1 MSKLRECLLVWQ
13 SNKEPD
19 EGEKA
24 DLGENWNLKEG
35 EEVFWNVL
43 AFDGV
48 MRETINGSSTVT
60 SYPIDRGFLISDS
73 VIRNNRTITLET
85 ISSNISY
92 KVSVRRKDFD
102 ESFTELLTTIGMVQ
116 NVKKAAE
123 GPIDKILDWVGLY
136 DGGEGD
142 YPAAIKHG
150 RAKYDN
156 DEITLTTPFGSV
168 STGQLDKF
176 GAIGKIGQGIATTLA
191 AQVSNIKVDDIV
203 ETVDELCGKG
213 VRLHLITLRGVRK
226 DCAITSFSVSN
237 DKTNAHSAPMVIEL
251 TQMQVHNTVT
261 AVSPL
266 LSDASG
272 SQEADEG
279 AEAQQAAN
287 APTQRF
293 SNPSPM
299 SYFAAGFAF
308 RGIALTEADINQ
320 NPVRLAADS
329 RKVGDK
335 RHFDTNHKEIKISDR
350 RDFYLSYKG
359 VDYVFGQ
366 IKYNY
371 EMESYTTTLSW
382 NDGGKVSSVGEF
394 PLTVG
399 VNLVS
404 QYGTNFESLVVVNI
418 ERAGEKIRDIK
429 EMKLLI
435 IVDYENYYL

>member
-19 EGEKA
+19 EEEKA
-24 DLGENWNLKEG
+24 DLGANWDLEEG
-35 EEVFWNVL
+35 EETFWNVL

-73 VIRNNRTITLET
+73 VIRNNRLITLET
-85 ISSNISY
+85 VSSNMSY

-116 NVKKAAE
+116 NKKKDAE
-123 GPIDKILDWVGLY
+123 GTIEKLLDMVGLY
-136 DGGEGD
+136 DGGPGD
-142 YPAAIKHG
+142 YPDAIKHG
-150 RAKYDN
+150 RAKFDN
-156 DEITLTTPFGSV
+156 DEITLDTPFGSV
-168 STGQLDKF
+168 SSKQL
-176 GAIGKIGQGIATTLA
+176 GKIGNGIATTLA
-191 AQVSNIKVDDIV
+191 AQISDVKVDNIV

-213 VRLHLITLRGVRK
+213 VRLHLISLRGVRK

-251 TQMQVHNTVT
+251 TQMQVHETVS

-266 LSDASG
+266 LSDASA
-272 SQEADEG
+272 SEG
-279 AEAQQAAN
+279 AEVNAEAQIAAN
-287 APTQRF
+287 APTQKF

-308 RGIALTEADINQ
+308 RGMAVTEADIKQ
-320 NPVRLAADS
+320 NPVRLESDS

-335 RHFDTNHKEIKISDR
+335 RYFDTTHKEIKISDK

-366 IKYNY
+366 IKYNDA
-371 EMESYTTTLSW
+371 MDAFTTSLSW
-382 NDGGKVSSVGEF
+382 NDGGKVVSVGEF

-404 QYGTNFESLVVVNI
+404 QYGTNFESLVVVNV
-418 ERAGEKIRDIK
+418 ERAGEKIRNIK